1 VVKSFF
7 CFFALLILSG
17 CGGGGSGN
25 RTSVTGVCKSCK
37 PYFVRGSW
45 HHPQNHYEYDEVGL
59 ASWYGPGFHGKPKPY
74 GEIFN
79 QDAMTAAHKTLPL
92 PTIVRVTDVK
102 TGKSVVVLVDDR
114 GPFVYDGRI
123 IDLSMGAAK
132 ALGTYQKGVVKVR
145 VQSLVNESK
154 ALADYLSR
162 HGNKSGRDKSGRTWL
177 EVYHQEIEGRYG
189 HESFEKSP
197 IIRTESLN
205 SKAPALSQKSKS
217 VSPPSIDD
225 FLQGLEKASPGAAN
239 VTPQTAASAV
249 VSKAK
254 PIAAVSYT
262 PSYISV
268 GGDFVQKANA
278 EKLMLQVQNNNPAQV
293 IETIH
298 PGGQKFY
305 SVRLGPFMDE
315 KKAQTALNQLAGMGQ
330 TDAIIVKN

>member
-1 VVKSFF
+1 MIKSFF
-7 CFFALLILSG
+7 CLIALLILAG

-25 RTSVTGVCKSCK
+25 RTNVTGVCKSCK

-92 PTIVRVTDVK
+92 PTVVRVTDIK
-102 TGKSVVVLVDDR
+102 TGKSIIVLIDDR

-154 ALADYLSR
+154 ALADYLAK
-162 HGNKSGRDKSGRTWL
+162 HGNKSGRDKNGRTWL

-189 HESFEKSP
+189 RDSFEKSSITP
-197 IIRTESLN
+197 TESLN
-205 SKAPALSQKSKS
+205 NKTPVLSQKSKS
-217 VSPPSIDD
+217 ASPPSMDD
-225 FLQGLEKASPGAAN
+225 FLQGLEKGGPGTTNAPTGTMA
-239 VTPQTAASAV
+239 PAAASQT
-249 VSKAK
+249 K
-254 PIAAVSYT
+254 PIAAASSSL
-262 PSYISV
+262 SYISV
-268 GGDFVQKANA
+268 GGDFVQRANA
-278 EKLMLQVQNNNPAQV
+278 EKLMLQVQNSNPAQI

-298 PGGQKFY
+298 PGGQKLY
-305 SVRLGPFMDE
+305 SVRLGPFMDQ
-315 KKAQTALNQLAGMGQ
+315 KNAQNALNQLAGMGQ

>member
-1 VVKSFF
+1 MIKSFL
-7 CFFALLILSG
+7 CFFALLILTG
-17 CGGGGSGN
+17 CGGRVSGD
-25 RTSVTGVCKSCK
+25 RTNVTGVCKSCK

-92 PTIVRVTDVK
+92 PTIVRVTDIK
-102 TGKSVVVLVDDR
+102 TGKSVIVLIDDR

-154 ALADYLSR
+154 ALADYLAK
-162 HGNKSGRDKSGRTWL
+162 HGNKSGRDKKGRTWL

-189 HESFEKSP
+189 RESFEKGP
-197 IIRTESLN
+197 IVPTDSL
-205 SKAPALSQKSKS
+205 SGKAPALSQKTKS
-217 VSPPSIDD
+217 ASPPSMDD
-225 FLQGLEKASPGAAN
+225 FLQGLEKVNPGTTKAATGTMAPAASP
-239 VTPQTAASAV
+239 Q
-249 VSKAK
+249 AK
-254 PIAAVSYT
+254 SIVAVSSV
-262 PSYISV
+262 PSYVSV

-298 PGGQKFY
+298 PGGQKLY